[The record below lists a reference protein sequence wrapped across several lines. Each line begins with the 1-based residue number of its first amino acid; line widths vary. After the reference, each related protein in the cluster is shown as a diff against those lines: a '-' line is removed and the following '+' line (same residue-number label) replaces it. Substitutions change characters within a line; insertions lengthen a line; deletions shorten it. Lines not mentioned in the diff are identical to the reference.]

1 MELGASEDGLVTE
14 LLLDSEKLVVLGE
27 SLGSRGST
35 SLDLAGSETDGKVSD
50 GDILSLTGSVGD
62 HDTPLGVV
70 GVVGGL
76 DGLGDGSDLVD
87 LEQKGVGRLLLDGSL
102 DSDGVGD
109 GQIITDNLDVGGG
122 DEVRPGGPV
131 ILSKGILERD
141 NGVLGDEL
149 RVVRSKLLTGLPQRL
164 VGVGVLEVKVVLV
177 GLLVVELGRSGI
189 NGDLD
194 LAGVTSGGNGLGDE
208 VKSLLG
214 SLNIGGNTTLVTD
227 VAGGGTVLLL
237 GELLE
242 LVVDL
247 GSGSERL
254 GEGGELGGSNHEL
267 LDSESASGV
276 RTTVQNV
283 KEGNGEHVGLGGRS
297 QRGNVLVERDT
308 LLTGTGSG
316 SGDGDTKDGVGTEL
330 GLVLSSVEV
339 EQELVEGS
347 LVLDVE
353 LGLNQS
359 GGNDLVDVLDGLED
373 TLSAPLGGILVS
385 ELESLVDTGGGTGG
399 DDGSEET
406 VLGGEVNLNG
416 GVSWS

>member
-35 SLDLAGSETDGKVSD
+35 SLDLAGSETDGEVSN
-50 GDILSLTGSVGD
+50 GDVLSLTGSVGD

-76 DGLGDGSDLVD
+76 DRLGDGSDLVD
-87 LEQKGVGRLLLDGSL
+87 LEQKGVSGLLLNGSL

-122 DEVRPGGPV
+122 DKVRPGGPV
-131 ILSKGILERD
+131 VLSEGVLERD
-141 NGVLGDEL
+141 NGVLLDEL
-149 RVVRSKLLTGLPQRL
+149 RVVSGKLLTGLPQRL
-164 VGVGVLEVKVVLV
+164 VGIGVLEVKIVLV
-177 GLLVVELGRSGI
+177 GLLVVELGRSSI
-189 NGDLD
+189 NGNLD
-194 LAGVTSGGNGLGDE
+194 LAGVASSIDGLGDE
-208 VKSLLG
+208 VKSLLSG
-214 SLNIGGNTTLVTD
+214 LNIGGNTTLVTD

-254 GEGGELGGSNHEL
+254 GEGLELSGSNHEL
-267 LDSESASGV
+267 LDGESATGV
-276 RTTVQNV
+276 RATVKNV
-283 KEGNGEHVGLGGRS
+283 EEGNGQNVGLGGAS

-316 SGDGDTKDGVGTEL
+316 SGDGDTEDGVGTEL
-330 GLVLSSVEV
+330 GLVLGSVEL
-339 EQELVEGS
+339 EEELVKGS

-353 LGLNQS
+353 LGVNNG
-359 GGNDLVDVLDGLED
+359 GGNDLVDVLDGLKN
-373 TLSAPLGGILVS
+373 TLSSPLGGVLVS
-385 ELESLVDTGGGTGG
+385 ELESLVDTGGGAGG
-399 DDGSEET
+399 DDSSEET

-416 GVSWS
+416 GVS